1 MVGGFIFAVLMMI
14 GQRFYAMTKRQNEF
28 PLMPITEFL
37 LQVGGLPVGIGIID
51 GAARF
56 QADCQRHAEVF
67 RQINGNPVIVR
78 IAGGP
83 TQKFFYKG
91 LSYDTALMFAR

>member
-1 MVGGFIFAVLMMI
+1 
-14 GQRFYAMTKRQNEF
+14 
-28 PLMPITEFL
+28 MPITEYL

-67 RQINGNPVIVR
+67 RQISGYPVIVR

-83 TQKFFYKG
+83 TQKFFSKG
-91 LSYDTALMFAR
+91 FSYDTALMFARQFTTDFFKGLVVQRDLSFA